1 MKQSITI
8 SNILNHINQAL
19 QNRDYQNPEAMEALC
34 RNMMFDLTSL
44 LNDDIDFKA
53 VVDALDDSILITD
66 SESRVIYVNPNY
78 KNNTGIQPDQILGK
92 KVSDIVK
99 EGRLFTGGAV
109 LDVLKSGKKAFR
121 LSTVNVKNP
130 PETGYVIGVPLLT
143 PAGNVKQ
150 VVASSRPIFSLQA
163 LQEDFGKFLQE
174 ANALKSKED
183 NTRIFSDADSALM
196 NSSRLIGR
204 SDALKAIWH
213 TLEKVAPSNGTILI
227 TGESGVGKE
236 IVADEIY
243 RMSSRSQKPF
253 IKVNCASIPLTLLES
268 ELSAMK
274 KAPFPVQTSMASKVC
289 LNLQTEV
296 RFYWMRLGT
305 CQSTCRQNCFVLF
318 KIKRLL
324 VSVAQKKLT
333 LTFVSLL
340 QQTAT

>member
-150 VVASSRPIFSLQA
+150 VVASSRPIFSCRLYKRTS
-163 LQEDFGKFLQE
+163 G
-174 ANALKSKED
+174 
-183 NTRIFSDADSALM
+183 
-196 NSSRLIGR
+196 SS
-204 SDALKAIWH
+204 
-213 TLEKVAPSNGTILI
+213 
-227 TGESGVGKE
+227 
-236 IVADEIY
+236 
-243 RMSSRSQKPF
+243 
-253 IKVNCASIPLTLLES
+253 C
-268 ELSAMK
+268 K
-274 KAPFPVQTSMASKVC
+274 KQMP
-289 LNLQTEV
+289 
-296 RFYWMRLGT
+296 
-305 CQSTCRQNCFVLF
+305 
-318 KIKRLL
+318 
-324 VSVAQKKLT
+324 
-333 LTFVSLL
+333 
-340 QQTAT
+340 